1 MMLINLIV
9 AVLICLGLLLFAIGV
24 IGVLRFPDF
33 FSRMHAAGKC
43 DSLAVVLVVLGFAL
57 YSLEG
62 LTYSS
67 ILVALKIFL
76 IAIFIFVASPTATH
90 ALVKTAL
97 LLGAKPWDRQELKNR
112 SLRK

>member
-1 MMLINLIV
+1 MMLVDLVTV
-9 AVLICLGLLLFAIGV
+9 ALICLGLAFFALGV

-43 DSLAVVLVVLGFAL
+43 DALAAVLVVLGFAL
-57 YSLEG
+57 YSLED
-62 LTYSS
+62 LTFAS
-67 ILVALKIFL
+67 ILVSLKIFL

-97 LLGAKPWDRQELKNR
+97 LLGAKPWSRQEWKKRGAR
-112 SLRK
+112 S

>member
-1 MMLINLIV
+1 MMLINLMVI
-9 AVLICLGLLLFAIGV
+9 VLICLGLLLFAIGV

-43 DSLAVVLVVLGFAL
+43 DSLAVVLVVAGFAI

-62 LTYSS
+62 LNFAS

-97 LLGAKPWDRQELKNR
+97 LLGAKPWERQELKTR
-112 SLRK
+112 RVQR

>member
-1 MMLINLIV
+1 MMISILTIVLIV
-9 AVLICLGLLLFAIGV
+9 LGLGFFAIGV

-43 DSLAVVLVVLGFAL
+43 DALAAVLMVFGFAL
-57 YSLEG
+57 YALHDFSFAAA
-62 LTYSS
+62 
-67 ILVALKIFL
+67 LVSLKIFL

-97 LLGAKPWDRQELKNR
+97 VLGAKPWNKQDWLKR
-112 SLRK
+112 RREK